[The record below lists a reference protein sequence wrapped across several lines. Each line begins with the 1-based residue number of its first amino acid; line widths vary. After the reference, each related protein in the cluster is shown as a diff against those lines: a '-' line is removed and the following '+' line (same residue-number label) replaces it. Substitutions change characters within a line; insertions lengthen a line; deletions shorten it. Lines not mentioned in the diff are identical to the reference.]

1 MTAFAAL
8 HIPGTPLL
16 LPNVW
21 EFGTAA
27 FLAAQGFP
35 ALGTTSL
42 GVSAAEGEPDGA
54 PSSKDATVRLARR
67 LAELDVLISVDL
79 ADGFSDDPGEV
90 GALAAELA
98 EAGVVGINLEDA
110 LGDPVR
116 HAAKVAAAKEHAP
129 DLFVNARTDTHWLGE
144 PDIGTAIERCRSYVD
159 AGADGVFVPGL
170 AEPADVE
177 RLVTAVAKPLNLL
190 FVPGKVTVAGAAE
203 LGVARISLGSLPYRM
218 ALAATLRT
226 VTAIRDGGEL
236 PLTPP
241 SYGDVAA
248 LLPESH

>member
-8 HIPGTPLL
+8 HVPGSPLL

-27 FLAAQGFP
+27 FLSAQGFP

-67 LAELDVLISVDL
+67 LAGLDALISVDL
-79 ADGFSDDPGEV
+79 ADGFSEDPGEV

-98 EAGVVGINLEDA
+98 EAGVAGINLEDA

-116 HAAKVAAAKEHAP
+116 HAAKIAAAKDRAP
-129 DLFVNARTDTHWLGE
+129 GLFVNARTDTHWLGA
-144 PDIGTAIERCRSYVD
+144 PDIGAAIDRCLSYVD

-170 AEPADVE
+170 AEAADVE
-177 RLVTAVAKPLNLL
+177 RLVNAVGVPVNLL
-190 FVPGKVTVAGAAE
+190 FLPGKVTVVGLAG

-226 VTAIRDGGEL
+226 VEAVRDGGEL
-236 PLTPP
+236 PLIPP
-241 SYGDVAA
+241 SYADVAA
-248 LLPESH
+248 LLPDSH

>member
-8 HIPGTPLL
+8 HVPGSPLL

-67 LAELDVLISVDL
+67 LTALDALISVDV

-98 EAGVVGINLEDA
+98 EAGVAGINLEDA
-110 LGDPVR
+110 LGDPVL
-116 HAAKVAAAKEHAP
+116 HAAKIEAAKERAP
-129 DLFVNARTDTHWLGE
+129 GLFVNARTDTYWLG
-144 PDIGTAIERCRSYVD
+144 DRGIEATIARCESYVD
-159 AGADGVFVPGL
+159 AGADGVFVPGA
-170 AEPADVE
+170 AESADVE
-177 RLVTAVAKPLNLL
+177 RLVKATAKPVNLL
-190 FVPGKVTVAGAAE
+190 FLPGKVTVAGLAD

-226 VTAIRDGGEL
+226 VEAVRDGGEL
-236 PLTPP
+236 PLAPP
-241 SYGDVAA
+241 SYDDVVR
-248 LLPESH
+248 LLPEAH

>member
-8 HIPGTPLL
+8 HVPGSPLL

-67 LAELDVLISVDL
+67 LACLDALISVDL

-98 EAGVVGINLEDA
+98 EAGVAGINLEDA
-110 LGDPVR
+110 LGDPAR
-116 HAAKVAAAKEHAP
+116 HTAKIAAAKEHAP
-129 DLFVNARTDTHWLGE
+129 GLFVNARTDTHWLGK
-144 PDIGTAIERCRSYVD
+144 PDIGTAIDRSLSYVD

-170 AEPADVE
+170 AEPVDVE
-177 RLVTAVAKPLNLL
+177 RLVKAVGAPVNLL
-190 FVPGKVTVAGAAE
+190 FLPGKVTVEGLAG

-226 VTAIRDGGEL
+226 VEAVRDGGEL
-236 PLTPP
+236 PLIPP
-241 SYGDVAA
+241 SYADVAA
-248 LLPESH
+248 LLPEPH

>member
-8 HIPGTPLL
+8 HVPGSPLL

-21 EFGTAA
+21 EFGAAA

-67 LAELDVLISVDL
+67 LTALDTLISVDV
-79 ADGFSDDPGEV
+79 AEGFSDDPAEV
-90 GALAAELA
+90 GAFAAELA
-98 EAGVVGINLEDA
+98 EAGVAGINLEDA
-110 LGDPVR
+110 LGDPVL
-116 HAAKVAAAKEHAP
+116 HAAKITAAKDNAP
-129 DLFVNARTDTHWLGE
+129 GLFVNARTDTYWLGE
-144 PDIGTAIERCRSYVD
+144 PDIEATLARCESYVD
-159 AGADGVFVPGL
+159 AGADGVFVPG
-170 AEPADVE
+170 AAAPADVE
-177 RLVTAVAKPLNLL
+177 RLVKATGKPLNLL
-190 FVPGKVTVAGAAE
+190 FLPGKVTVAGLAG

-226 VTAIRDGGEL
+226 VEAVRDGGEL

-241 SYGDVAA
+241 SYDEVVG

>member
-1 MTAFAAL
+1 MSAFAAL
-8 HIPGTPLL
+8 HVPGSPLL

-21 EFGTAA
+21 EFGAAA

-42 GVSAAEGEPDGA
+42 GVSAAEGLPDGA

-67 LAELDVLISVDL
+67 LAGLDALISVDL

-90 GALAAELA
+90 GSLAEDLA
-98 EAGVVGINLEDA
+98 EAGVAGINLEDA

-116 HAAKVAAAKEHAP
+116 HAAKIAAAKERAP
-129 DLFVNARTDTHWLGE
+129 ALFVNARTDTHWLGE
-144 PDIGTAIERCRSYVD
+144 PDIGAAIDRCLSYVD

-170 AEPADVE
+170 AEAADVE
-177 RLVTAVAKPLNLL
+177 RLVKAVGVPVNLL
-190 FVPGKVTVAGAAE
+190 FLPGKVTVARAAE
-203 LGVARISLGSLPYRM
+203 LGVARVSLGSLPYRM

-226 VTAIRDGGEL
+226 VEAVRDGGEL

-241 SYGDVAA
+241 SYADVAA

>member
-8 HIPGTPLL
+8 HVPGSPLL

-21 EFGTAA
+21 EFGVAA

-67 LAELDVLISVDL
+67 LTALDTLISVDV
-79 ADGFSDDPGEV
+79 AEGFSDDPGEV

-98 EAGVVGINLEDA
+98 EAGVAGINLEDA

-116 HAAKVAAAKEHAP
+116 HAAKITAAKERAP
-129 DLFVNARTDTHWLGE
+129 GLFVNARTDTHWLGQSDTE
-144 PDIGTAIERCRSYVD
+144 AAIGRGKSYVD

-170 AEPADVE
+170 ADPADVE
-177 RLVTAVAKPLNLL
+177 RLVAAVGVPVNLL
-190 FVPGKVTVAGAAE
+190 LIPGRVTVAGLAG

-218 ALAATLRT
+218 ALAAALRT
-226 VTAIRDGGEL
+226 VEAVRDGGEL
-236 PLTPP
+236 PLAPP
-241 SYGDVAA
+241 SYDEVAS
-248 LLPESH
+248 LLPENH